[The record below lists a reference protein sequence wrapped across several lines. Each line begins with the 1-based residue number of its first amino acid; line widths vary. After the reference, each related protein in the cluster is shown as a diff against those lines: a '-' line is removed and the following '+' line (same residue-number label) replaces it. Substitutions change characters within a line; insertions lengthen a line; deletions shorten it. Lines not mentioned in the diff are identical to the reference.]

1 MSNEEAKDKFS
12 NTMEIRSDILWS
24 VAVNYNYTNY
34 FYTTTSWRGEN
45 SHWSYIQFNFFKV
58 LVIDAAKLFI
68 DTGNQK
74 FNLFNLITNLET
86 GEFRNLGVQVSRL
99 QYYRNQLSAFNQF
112 FDSIKEYRDR
122 VFAHT
127 DYMAGL
133 NPGPLFFSH
142 LEELI
147 NLGYEFMK
155 ETSMAITGKLIHN
168 PINKTNLADLKL
180 V

>member
-1 MSNEEAKDKFS
+1 VEYCSK
-12 NTMEIRSDILWS
+12 L
-24 VAVNYNYTNY
+24 YYTKH
-34 FYTTTSWRGEN
+34 FYSTTSWSDEN
-45 SHWSYIQFNFFKV
+45 PHASYIKFNFFKV

-68 DTGNQK
+68 DSGNQK

-99 QYYRNQLSAFNQF
+99 HYYRNRLSAFNQF
-112 FDSIKEYRDR
+112 FDFIKEYRNK

-147 NLGYEFMK
+147 NLGYELMN
-155 ETSMAITGKLIHN
+155 ETSMAITGKLIPN
-168 PINKTNLADLKL
+168 PINKTNLTDLKL